1 MDTFRYPFGIYGKGG
16 SMEGLQ
22 TMQYVEMA
30 YARVSTK
37 SQSLERQE
45 TSILETV
52 PDLRA
57 QYFFKDKYTGKEFV
71 EVR

>member
-30 YARVSTK
+30 YARV
-37 SQSLERQE
+37 
-45 TSILETV
+45 